1 MSMSAKITIFRN
13 KKDEEVARVTF
24 DENFPRGWRI
34 ESKAHQTLTTSS
46 QPSKRL
52 VTSGIMIST
61 RKLGDCGSGAS
72 RHDWFFSCGTRTKLT
87 RVLQSA
93 NCPRYGD

>member
-34 ESKAHQTLTTSS
+34 ESKAHQSFE
-46 QPSKRL
+46 
-52 VTSGIMIST
+52 T
-61 RKLGDCGSGAS
+61 RA
-72 RHDWFFSCGTRTKLT
+72 
-87 RVLQSA
+87 LQSA
-93 NCPRYGD
+93 NCPRCWD

>member
-34 ESKAHQTLTTSS
+34 ESKAHQSFDHKFSTEREACDVWHHDFDPETG
-46 QPSKRL
+46 RL
-52 VTSGIMIST
+52 RQRG
-61 RKLGDCGSGAS
+61 
-72 RHDWFFSCGTRTKLT
+72 
-87 RVLQSA
+87 
-93 NCPRYGD
+93 

>member
-13 KKDEEVARVTF
+13 KRDEEVARVTF
-24 DENFPRGWRI
+24 DETFPRGWRI
-34 ESKAHQTLTTSS
+34 ES

-61 RKLGDCGSGAS
+61 RKLGDCDSGAS
-72 RHDWFFSCGTRTKLT
+72 RHDWFFSFGTRTKLT
-87 RVLQSA
+87 RALQ
-93 NCPRYGD
+93 